1 MLAGSRPALQGA
13 LQQVVPAAALAAAR
27 LLHTAA
33 PRLSLAAVQKLFK
46 EMEGR
51 WASPCV

>member
-1 MLAGSRPALQGA
+1 MLAGSRPALQQ
-13 LQQVVPAAALAAAR
+13 LLPAAALGAAR

-51 WASPCV
+51 